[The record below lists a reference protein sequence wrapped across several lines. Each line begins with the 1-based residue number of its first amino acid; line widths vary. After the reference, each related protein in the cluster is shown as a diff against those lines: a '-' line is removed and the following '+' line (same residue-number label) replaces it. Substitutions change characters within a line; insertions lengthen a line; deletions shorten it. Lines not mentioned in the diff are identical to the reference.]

1 MKKILNSGK
10 ANNQAPKENETL
22 ESFSK
27 KIKTTLD
34 LAIQELLGS
43 NSDKRLSQIINYQ
56 IFVGGKRL
64 RPLLAIV
71 CHNLLGGKRLENVL
85 YSAAGLEILHNYTL
99 IIDDIID
106 NSVLRRGKKTCWA
119 KFGISITQCIGI
131 EYSATIF
138 QSANRSKYPIKISE
152 LFAKTMKVISEGEV
166 LDILFE
172 QGERENE
179 SYVTENRY
187 LEIENKDYFEMVG
200 KKTASL
206 FQSCCETGGIC
217 ANAKEKEINALKS
230 YGFNLG
236 IAFQIRDDILDIFSK
251 EKTFGKTI
259 GKDIIEKKLG
269 NIVVLYALKEF
280 TTKDK
285 KRFLKIIRKENI
297 NDRDVKQAMELIKK
311 TNSKEKAD
319 LLGKSFVKKAKKSLN
334 SLPKNKWSNI
344 LEEFANFIVER
355 EK

>member
-1 MKKILNSGK
+1 MKKILNSDEPNSQSSK
-10 ANNQAPKENETL
+10 DNKTL
-22 ESFSK
+22 ASFSK
-27 KIKTTLD
+27 EIKPALD
-34 LAIQELLGS
+34 LAIQELLGL
-43 NSDKRLSQIINYQ
+43 NSDKRLRQIINYQ
-56 IFVGGKRL
+56 VFVGGKRL

-71 CHNLLGGKRLENVL
+71 SYNLLGGEKLKNVL
-85 YSAAGLEILHNYTL
+85 YPAAGLEILHNYTL

-106 NSVLRRGKKTCWA
+106 NSFLRRGKKTCWA
-119 KFGISITQCIGI
+119 KFGKSITQCVGI

-138 QSANRSKYPIKISE
+138 QSANRSIYPIEISK
-152 LFAKTMKVISEGEV
+152 LFARTMKTISEGEV

-179 SYVTENRY
+179 PYVTENRY
-187 LEIENKDYFEMVG
+187 SEIENKDYLEMVG

-206 FQSCCETGGIC
+206 FESCCETGGIC
-217 ANAKEKEINALKS
+217 ANAKEKEISALKN

-236 IAFQIRDDILDIFSK
+236 IAFQIRDDILDIFS
-251 EKTFGKTI
+251 EESVLGKKI

-269 NIVVLYALKEF
+269 NIVILYALKEF
-280 TTKDK
+280 TTENK
-285 KRFLKIIRKENI
+285 KRFLEIIRKENI
-297 NDRDVKQAMELIKK
+297 GDNDVKQAMELIKK

-319 LLGKSFVKKAKKSLN
+319 LLGKSFIKKAKESLD

>member
-1 MKKILNSGK
+1 MRKMSINNKL
-10 ANNQAPKENETL
+10 NNQPSKDIKTL

-27 KIKTTLD
+27 GIKKDLD
-34 LAIQELLGS
+34 LTMRELLGS
-43 NSDKRLSQIINYQ
+43 NSDTKLRQIINYQ
-56 IFVGGKRL
+56 IFIGGKRL

-71 CHNLLGGKRLENVL
+71 CYNLLGGKKLENVL
-85 YSAAGLEILHNYTL
+85 YPAAGLEILHNYTL

-106 NSVLRRGKKTCWA
+106 NSFLRRGEKTCWA
-119 KFGISITQCIGI
+119 KFGKSITQCIGI

-138 QSANRSKYPIKISE
+138 QSANRSENRIRISE
-152 LFAKTMKVISEGEV
+152 IFAKIMKVISEGEI

-179 SYVTENRY
+179 PYIIKNRY
-187 LEIENKDYFEMVG
+187 LEIKHKDYLEMVG

-206 FQSCCETGGIC
+206 FEACCEVGGIC
-217 ANAKEKEINALKS
+217 ANAQEKEINALKK

-236 IAFQIRDDILDIFSK
+236 IAFQIRDDILDIFSQ
-251 EKTFGKTI
+251 ETVLGKKI

-280 TTKDK
+280 VPRDK
-285 KRFLKIIRKENI
+285 KEFLRIIRKKNI
-297 NDRDVKQAMELIKK
+297 TNKDVKQAMALIKK
-311 TNSKEKAD
+311 TDSKAKAD
-319 LLGKSFVKKAKKSLN
+319 LLGKNFIKRAKKSLD
-334 SLPKNKWSNI
+334 SLPQNKWNDI
-344 LEEFANFIVER
+344 LKEFANFIVER